1 MTAPGGHGKVSEL
14 TFEGAGLVSYVW
26 GITLSLG
33 LGGERPKSVFGLKSP
48 RCMAFCSH
56 LNWKHIGTLL
66 LACVCLALPGR
77 ADWVNGHSY
86 LSLADWAAANHLKI
100 SRNSAGDE
108 FTVSGKTTRLVFGKD
123 SNIAEINGVNVAL
136 SFPLAVA
143 HGVPLVSQLDLARTI
158 SPLVFTPKFAPK
170 KITTICLDPGHG
182 GKDTGN
188 HVGAHYEKIYTLA
201 LAQELRDELK
211 RAGFKVLLTRSDDE
225 FVDLGERPDL
235 ANRRGADLF
244 VSLHFNASPSDAA
257 HVQGPETYCITPVG
271 ASSSNAQGEGAG
283 HAACVANRV
292 EQKSLLL
299 AWQVQRALVNNLKV
313 EDRNVRRA
321 RFAVLRDAEM
331 PAILV
336 ESGYMTHPVEG
347 KKIFTAAYRQ
357 AIAAAIVKGILGY
370 QKLTS
375 PPTKATMVAAGAS
388 NH

>member
-1 MTAPGGHGKVSEL
+1 
-14 TFEGAGLVSYVW
+14 
-26 GITLSLG
+26 
-33 LGGERPKSVFGLKSP
+33 
-48 RCMAFCSH
+48 
-56 LNWKHIGTLL
+56 LNRKHIGWLL

-77 ADWVNGHSY
+77 AAWVNGHSY
-86 LSLADWAAANHLKI
+86 LSLADWAAANHLRV
-100 SRNSAGDE
+100 SRNGAGDE

-143 HGVPLVSQLDLARTI
+143 HGVPLVSQLDLARTV
-158 SPLVFTPKFAPK
+158 SPLVFSPKFAPK

-188 HVGAHYEKIYTLA
+188 HVGSHYEKIYTLA
-201 LAQELRDELK
+201 LALELRDQLK
-211 RAGFKVLLTRSDDE
+211 RAGFKVLLTRSQDE
-225 FVDLGERPDL
+225 FVNLGERPDF

-244 VSLHFNASPSDAA
+244 VSLHFNATPSDAA

-271 ASSSNAQGEGAG
+271 ASSSNAQGEGAD
-283 HAACVANRV
+283 HAACTANRV

-299 AWQVQRALVNNLKV
+299 AWQVQRALVNNLDA

-331 PAILV
+331 PAVLI

-347 KKIFTAAYRQ
+347 KKIFTSAYRQ

-375 PPTKATMVAAGAS
+375 PPAKATMVAAS
-388 NH
+388 TNNH